1 MVTFKPLTKK
11 EFKNYY
17 NESITSYSEDIII
30 TLGVENKL
38 AFETAQE
45 QFEKLLPDGK
55 DTINNHISSIIDKK
69 SSNRVGILWYTIREE
84 FNQKCVF
91 ISDIII
97 FSEYRGKGYG
107 TRTFNELE
115 KITTKKGIYSIKL
128 HVFGHNTKAR
138 ALYKRLGFLDDSI
151 YMSKKLN

>member
-17 NESITSYSEDIII
+17 NESITSYSEDIIV
-30 TLGVENKL
+30 TLGVENKFAL
-38 AFETAQE
+38 ETAQE
-45 QFEKLLPDGK
+45 QFEKLLPDGI
-55 DTINNHISSIIDKK
+55 DTINNHICSILDKK
-69 SSNRVGILWYTIREE
+69 SLNRVGILWYTIREE
-84 FNQKCVF
+84 YEQKYAF

-107 TRTFNELE
+107 TEAFNELE
-115 KITTKKGIYSIKL
+115 KITTNKGIYSIKL
-128 HVFGHNTKAR
+128 HVFGHNIKAR
-138 ALYKRLGFLDDSI
+138 ALYKRLGFSDDSI